1 MTAYELTVTVVTG
14 VAVLVGVA
22 GTLLPVLPGLLLVWA
37 AVVAYGMFV
46 GFGVVGWISVIVATA
61 LTALGLYLN
70 FRIPQRAASSTG
82 LSVAAQLLGL
92 ALAVAGF
99 FLVPVVGFPLGFVLG
114 VFLIR
119 LRSTGER
126 HEAWK
131 STKSIIG
138 SLLRASA
145 VQAGC
150 AIAIMFVWMGWAATV
165 TLA

>member
-1 MTAYELTVTVVTG
+1 MTGYELTVTVVTG
-14 VAVLVGVA
+14 VAILVGVA

-46 GFGVVGWISVIVATA
+46 GFGIVGWISVIVATGFS
-61 LTALGLYLN
+61 ALGLYLN
-70 FRIPQRAASSTG
+70 FRIPQRAAAGTG
-82 LSVAAQLLGL
+82 LSLAAQLLGL
-92 ALAVAGF
+92 ALAVIGF

-119 LRSTGER
+119 LRSTR
-126 HEAWK
+126 NHHEAWR
-131 STKSIIG
+131 STRSIIA

-150 AIAIMFVWMGWAATV
+150 AIAIMFVWTGWAATV
-165 TLA
+165 ALT